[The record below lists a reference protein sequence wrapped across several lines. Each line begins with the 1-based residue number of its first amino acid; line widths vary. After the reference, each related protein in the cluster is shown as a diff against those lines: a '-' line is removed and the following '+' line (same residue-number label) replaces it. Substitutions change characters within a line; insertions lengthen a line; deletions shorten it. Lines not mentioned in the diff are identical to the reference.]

1 MIPKNIFQTHEREY
15 DELPKFM
22 KAITET
28 WIKMNPT
35 WNYVYMG
42 AKERRAYIESFYPEL
57 IKRYDIL
64 NAMYQADLWR
74 YIILYNNGGCYAD
87 MDSIC
92 IWPLDSMLDEK
103 YTDQEMVCT
112 AIEQTK
118 RKDYE
123 GEYVNNA
130 NFMSIKN
137 SNILKTTIDTIV
149 TDNKNLKMLSR
160 HYLNV
165 PFSASI
171 VENKTNILF
180 EMGLVSYHSRV
191 LKTRS
196 SGVINQYIMSRFP
209 NFPENLDPPPYP
221 SPETLHNN

>member
-57 IKRYDIL
+57 IKRYDNL

-137 SNILKTTIDTIV
+137 SNILKTTIDKIV
-149 TDNKNLKMLSR
+149 TDNKNLKILSR
-160 HYLNV
+160 HYLDV

-196 SGVINQYIMSRFP
+196 SAVINQHIMSHFP